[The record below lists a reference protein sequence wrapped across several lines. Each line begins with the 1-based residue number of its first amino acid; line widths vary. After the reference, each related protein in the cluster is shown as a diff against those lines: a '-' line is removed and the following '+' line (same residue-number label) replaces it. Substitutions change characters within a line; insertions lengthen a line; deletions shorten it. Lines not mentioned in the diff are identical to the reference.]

1 MQLESTRF
9 GSIEVRDDA
18 ALAFP
23 DGLIGLPCRDWVLLA
38 HDDGPFYW
46 LHSLD
51 DPDLALPVTNPW
63 TFFSD
68 YEVKIS
74 DEETRKLGIESPEHA
89 AVLCVVRAGE
99 TLSEFTVNLVGP
111 VVIHSETRVGGQFIN
126 EVGGYNV
133 RQPLFS
139 EVELPDVQPA
149 TSAVP
154 VAAVVA

>member
-9 GSIEVRDDA
+9 GSIEIRDDA

-23 DGLIGLPCRDWVLLA
+23 DGLIGLPGKAWALLA

-46 LHSLD
+46 LHSLE

-63 TFFSD
+63 TFFLD

-74 DEETRKLGIESPEHA
+74 DEETAKLGIESPEHA

-99 TLSEFTVNLVGP
+99 SLSDFTVNLVGP
-111 VVIHSETRVGGQFIN
+111 IVVHSEARVGGQFIN
-126 EVGGYNV
+126 EIGGYNV

>member
-9 GSIEVRDDA
+9 GNIEVREDA
-18 ALAFP
+18 VLAFP
-23 DGLIGLPCRDWVLLA
+23 NGLIGMPGEHWVLLA

-51 DPDLALPVTNPW
+51 DPDLALPMTNPW
-63 TFFSD
+63 TFFID
-68 YEVKIS
+68 YEVKVS
-74 DEETRKLGIESPEHA
+74 DEDTAKLGIESPEHV
-89 AVLCVVRAGE
+89 AVFCVVRASDS
-99 TLSEFTVNLVGP
+99 LADFSINLVGP
-111 VVIHSETRVGGQFIN
+111 IVIHSEKRIGGQFIN
-126 EVGGYNV
+126 EIGGYNV

-149 TSAVP
+149 TNAVP

>member
-1 MQLESTRF
+1 MHLESTRF
-9 GSIEVRDDA
+9 GSIEIRDDA
-18 ALAFP
+18 ALGFP
-23 DGLIGLPCRDWVLLA
+23 DGLIGLPSRAWALLA
-38 HDDGPFYW
+38 QDDGPFYW
-46 LHSLD
+46 LHSLE

-63 TFFSD
+63 TFFPE

-74 DEETRKLGIESPEHA
+74 DEATRKLGLESPEHA

-99 TLSEFTVNLVGP
+99 FLSDFTVNLVGP
-111 VVIHSETRVGGQFIN
+111 IVLHSERRVGGQFIN